1 MDGTRKVRWLSA
13 AALGLAALLAAG
25 EVLAVVGRPLT
36 PMSYAGVARR
46 TARRSAYYGGGYYG
60 AAPYYAPGAAAA
72 AATAA
77 YLTAL
82 PAGCAPAVY
91 GGATYYG
98 CGGTYYRP
106 QYDGPNIVYVVVPPP
121 Q

>member
-1 MDGTRKVRWLSA
+1 MEGRQKVRWLSA
-13 AALGLAALLAAG
+13 AALGLTALLGAG
-25 EVLAVVGRPLT
+25 EVLAVIGRPLT

-46 TARRSAYYGGGYYG
+46 TARRSAYYGAGYYG
-60 AAPYYAPGAAAA
+60 AAPYYAPGVAV

-82 PAGCAPAVY
+82 PAGCTTAVY
-91 GGATYYG
+91 SGATYYG

-106 QYDGPNIVYVVVPPP
+106 QYDGPNIVYVVTPPP

>member
-1 MDGTRKVRWLSA
+1 MDGTRKVGRLSA

-25 EVLAVVGRPLT
+25 EVLAVIGRPLT

-46 TARRSAYYGGGYYG
+46 TARRSVYYGAAYHG
-60 AAPYYAPGAAAA
+60 AAPYYAPGAAA

-82 PAGCAPAVY
+82 PAGCTPAVY

-106 QYDGPNIVYVVVPPP
+106 QYDGPNIVYVVAQPP